1 MTSKL
6 KNSKTYKPKV
16 LFVAA
21 ELTPL
26 AKVGGLADV
35 IGALPKV
42 LNQLNIDVRIVIP
55 KYSIIDSKKY
65 KPQLIKKGIKI
76 KFDNR
81 QEVFDLYQTFLPHS
95 SVIIYLIDQK
105 KYLGHGGVYPSPDA
119 SSSGT
124 SNEAH
129 RFIFFSLAVL
139 NIFKPLDW
147 QPDILHCHD
156 WHVGLVPALIKLF
169 KLKIPTLLTIHNLA
183 YQGVYQKKVVA
194 KMLNNKFNLDN
205 LTSPRAKPVINCLEQ
220 GILHADLINTV
231 SPTYA
236 KEILI
241 KEFGCGLEK
250 NLLKR
255 KNNLSG
261 ILNGIDLKRFN
272 PETDRAIWKNYS
284 LKNINSKYENKLKLQ
299 KSCHFEVS
307 KKIPVFGLVSRLAEQ
322 KGIDLLIKII
332 KELLT
337 FPCQIVLLG
346 TGDPLYEN
354 FFVKLAKQ
362 YRFYKRFFQKIA
374 KQSPNF
380 YVKAKFDPLFAQK
393 IYAGCDFFI
402 MPSRFEPCGLGQMIA
417 MRYGTLP
424 IVRATGGLKDTIKHL
439 KNGFVFNDYNE
450 EEFLKVCLIALKTYS
465 HRTKLQQMI
474 KNAMSQNFSWDK
486 SARKYIELY
495 RKLAR

>member
-1 MTSKL
+1 MNIKTEKL
-6 KNSKTYKPKV
+6 KV

-42 LNQLNIDVRIVIP
+42 LNQLNVDVRIVIP

-65 KPQLIKKGIKI
+65 KPQLIKRGIKI

-81 QEVFDLYQTFLPHS
+81 QETFDLYQTILPHS

-124 SNEAH
+124 ASEAH

-139 NIFKPLDW
+139 NIFKPLHW

-169 KLKIPTLLTIHNLA
+169 KLKISTLLTIHNLA

-194 KMLNNKFNLDN
+194 KLLNNKFNLNN
-205 LTSPRAKPVINCLEQ
+205 LTSPRTKPVINCLEQ

-236 KEILI
+236 KEILT

-250 NLLKR
+250 DLQIK
-255 KNNLSG
+255 KSKLSG
-261 ILNGIDLKRFN
+261 ILNGLDLDHFN
-272 PETDRAIWKNYS
+272 PWTDPDIKYNYS
-284 LKNINSKYENKLKLQ
+284 PDDLTGKFKNKKVLQ
-299 KSCHFEVS
+299 KVCSF
-307 KKIPVFGLVSRLAEQ
+307 KNKNLPIIGLVSRLAEQ
-322 KGIDLLIKII
+322 KGFDLIIKIV
-332 KELLT
+332 ENLLKH
-337 FPCQIVLLG
+337 PCQIVLLG
-346 TGDPLYEN
+346 TGDHYYEK
-354 FFVKLAKQ
+354 FFKKLAKK
-362 YRFYKRFFQKIA
+362 YKNLNAKIG
-374 KQSPNF
+374 F
-380 YVKAKFDPLFAQK
+380 DAKFAQQ
-393 IYAGCDFFI
+393 IYAGSDLFL

-417 MRYGTLP
+417 MSYGTLP
-424 IVRATGGLKDTIKHL
+424 IVRATGGLKDTVKHL
-439 KNGFVFNDYNE
+439 RNGFVFKKYNKE
-450 EEFLKVCLIALKTYS
+450 ELLKSCLIAIKNFRQKNK
-465 HRTKLQQMI
+465 HLQMV

-486 SARKYIELY
+486 SARKYIKLY
-495 RKLAR
+495 NKLS